1 MENELFSVDIQRF
14 VTELG
19 VYKSAVQ
26 LVPKNAIAVVSHV
39 GVGKLVFMPVSY
51 TTSQDFISLA
61 NLKSEPKFTC
71 YAIYKQLQ
79 KELHIVQG
87 SAIKGITKDDLLN
100 KKIEVPTYKEQKK
113 ISDFLL
119 KLDNLITLHQR
130 KLEVY
135 FFIRKQFLGNSVSWG
150 K

>member
-100 KKIEVPTYKEQKK
+100 KKIEVPTCKEQKK

-130 KLEVY
+130 KLEKLQQIKKAMLEKMFV
-135 FFIRKQFLGNSVSWG
+135 
-150 K
+150 